1 MEARQEIETANEMR
15 AVANNGGRRHRQVRT
30 SCLKAFY
37 VPPKPSHEA
46 VAGDK
51 TGTQVETGKLARGCA
66 LQPGMHSIRE
76 RERERE
82 RDLQTCRA
90 QGMRDSINCYIDA
103 SIYWDVHVLCT
114 VVLILRISKC
124 SCQG

>member
-66 LQPGMHSIRE
+66 LQQACIASGKGKEKGKGIFRLVELRECVTLSIVTLTRPFIGMFMF
-76 RERERE
+76 
-82 RDLQTCRA
+82 C
-90 QGMRDSINCYIDA
+90 
-103 SIYWDVHVLCT
+103 VL
-114 VVLILRISKC
+114 S
-124 SCQG
+124 S